1 MYVYFGSAARSLAD
15 VAAGK
20 VEGGWAGQVFFW
32 VGLAVTIIVAGFV
45 TRLARESLR
54 EVEGS
59 SETAEPRVDVDDS
72 VQKEW

>member
-32 VGLAVTIIVAGFV
+32 VGLAATIIVAGFV
-45 TRLARESLR
+45 TRLARKSLK
-54 EVEGS
+54 EAEEASQMVE
-59 SETAEPRVDVDDS
+59 PS
-72 VQKEW
+72 VQT